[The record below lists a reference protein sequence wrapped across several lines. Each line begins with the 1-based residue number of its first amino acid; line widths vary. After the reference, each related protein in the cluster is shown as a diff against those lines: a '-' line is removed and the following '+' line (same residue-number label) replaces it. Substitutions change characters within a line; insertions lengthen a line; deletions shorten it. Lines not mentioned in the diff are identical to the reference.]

1 MTGSLR
7 RGDERRM
14 IEMVAALMEN
24 SVNNT
29 RSNSISLNVKLAFKQ
44 TEPDVIAPSALVLK
58 SHNNTLYEKNEWTI
72 PKYDGSNRVVYLDAQ
87 FTRDICDIIQARDA
101 FVIDSLNRLG
111 SALTQFYLSAYT
123 TLKPNLSRDC
133 SNQQL
138 YSICDLE
145 SKVLGYCNNLRNL
158 ELGWMHLGGTGKG
171 DKTVTRDSIMRLK
184 FNHSWIRS
192 EYLSELAF
200 RLPSLKEL
208 CIENCIFLAKTTS
221 KANNPAKI
229 SIPDT
234 TLDTLALIWSGEY
247 TDTWTHQ
254 YSKVHLKISL
264 NSSSN
269 SSSTSNKRKHQYY
282 GLGRMEMKQI
292 TAKEYKEEL
301 E

>member
-1 MTGSLR
+1 MSTQLMEDLLQYISGLSKYTMTGSLR

-133 SNQQL
+133 SNQQFA
-138 YSICDLE
+138 IW
-145 SKVLGYCNNLRNL
+145 KVR
-158 ELGWMHLGGTGKG
+158 
-171 DKTVTRDSIMRLK
+171 
-184 FNHSWIRS
+184 SWDT
-192 EYLSELAF
+192 A
-200 RLPSLKEL
+200 
-208 CIENCIFLAKTTS
+208 TTFV
-221 KANNPAKI
+221 I
-229 SIPDT
+229 
-234 TLDTLALIWSGEY
+234 
-247 TDTWTHQ
+247 
-254 YSKVHLKISL
+254 L
-264 NSSSN
+264 N
-269 SSSTSNKRKHQYY
+269 
-282 GLGRMEMKQI
+282 
-292 TAKEYKEEL
+292 
-301 E
+301 